1 MARTQGAI
9 GKINKDM
16 KEILHL
22 AFQRAGGVDYLVRQ
36 AEAEPKAFMAL
47 LGKIVPNEVRLD
59 VSVALNLGAAM
70 VENQLNLDRLQIIDG
85 NATGTD
91 DNPTHDPPS
100 NVLISNDNPTHETT
114 SAVVVPKADDV

>member
-1 MARTQGAI
+1 MELAEKHPAI
-9 GKINKDM
+9 FYN
-16 KEILHL
+16 
-22 AFQRAGGVDYLVRQ
+22 LV
-36 AEAEPKAFMAL
+36 AKCIPVTAS
-47 LGKIVPNEVRLD
+47 LD

-70 VENQLNLDRLQIIDG
+70 VENQLNLDRLQVIEG